1 MSSKPRKHIKPVI
14 RQVFLAARN
23 RGLARREEE
32 VTNDRTERAN
42 RRFRSRFLHF
52 GFNAPIYPQ
61 IKQNVFLLIWVFF
74 PVLHRQIDSL
84 IWISFFRSR
93 VPRFP
98 GSQVLVSFFYLSCL
112 HVKLFTC
119 ILQAKKT
126 DVGASVSQVYFKCFL
141 VLLPVSV
148 HAWYTSVSACSWFVY
163 LRNLT

>member
-1 MSSKPRKHIKPVI
+1 MQTEKDIKPVI

-42 RRFRSRFLHF
+42 RRFRRDFYILVLMLRSIRRLNKNVPAYMGVLSSASPSNWWLDMNFFFSFPGSQVPRFP
-52 GFNAPIYPQ
+52 GSQ
-61 IKQNVFLLIWVFF
+61 
-74 PVLHRQIDSL
+74 
-84 IWISFFRSR
+84 

-119 ILQAKKT
+119 ILQAKKNRCWRI
-126 DVGASVSQVYFKCFL
+126 G
-141 VLLPVSV
+141 
-148 HAWYTSVSACSWFVY
+148 
-163 LRNLT
+163 LTGIF